1 MPSVL
6 ERIPEQHLLDTL
18 TRIDELLVLLIEKLN
33 RTNQILSSLS
43 LGGGGTLEVQVT
55 LGATLALFSNPKA
68 LVQLLS
74 TLGVGAVVEFAP
86 DPTTIS
92 PSTFYEYIVSIPN
105 DWALVGVDLEI
116 DVTEDFTIDL
126 LVYRDN
132 DLVLHKKGLD
142 TNTKIELGI
151 INPVMKPSGGT
162 GWNLFTPAYGQFK
175 LRFESNSSVDQTI
188 SVYGKLYYIDEHVY
202 STIISTLSSRLEQEF
217 NITQR
222 TIPDN
227 LVTLTTNTGVV

>member
-55 LGATLALFSNPKA
+55 PGATLALFSNPKA

-86 DPTTIS
+86 DPT
-92 PSTFYEYIVSIPN
+92 
-105 DWALVGVDLEI
+105 
-116 DVTEDFTIDL
+116 
-126 LVYRDN
+126 
-132 DLVLHKKGLD
+132 
-142 TNTKIELGI
+142 KIGR
-151 INPVMKPSGGT
+151 
-162 GWNLFTPAYGQFK
+162 A
-175 LRFESNSSVDQTI
+175 
-188 SVYGKLYYIDEHVY
+188 HV
-202 STIISTLSSRLEQEF
+202 
-217 NITQR
+217 
-222 TIPDN
+222 
-227 LVTLTTNTGVV
+227 